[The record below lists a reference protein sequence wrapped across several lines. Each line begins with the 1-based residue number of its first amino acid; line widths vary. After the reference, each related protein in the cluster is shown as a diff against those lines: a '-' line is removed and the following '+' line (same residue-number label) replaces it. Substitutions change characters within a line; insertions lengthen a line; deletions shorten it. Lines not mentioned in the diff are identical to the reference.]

1 MLFQLFI
8 LYKKLDY
15 HASMTYNKSM
25 ELIETPVF
33 KKQIDRLLDDLT
45 YTQFK
50 EYLVCNPLKG
60 KLIRGGGGI
69 RKIRWGKK
77 NTGKSG
83 GVWIIYFIK
92 TDTQIYLLFA
102 YAKNESDNLTKKQT
116 NMLAAF
122 VKEVLL

>member
-1 MLFQLFI
+1 
-8 LYKKLDY
+8 
-15 HASMTYNKSM
+15 M

-33 KKQIDRLLDDLT
+33 KKQIDRLLDELT

-77 NTGKSG
+77 NTGKSSG
-83 GVWIIYFIK
+83 IRIIYFIK
-92 TDTQIYLLFA
+92 TDT
-102 YAKNESDNLTKKQT
+102 
-116 NMLAAF
+116 
-122 VKEVLL
+122 

>member
-1 MLFQLFI
+1 MLCVGVV
-8 LYKKLDY
+8 DY

-50 EYLVCNPLKG
+50 ECLVCNPLKG

-83 GVWIIYFIK
+83 GVRIIYFIK

>member
-1 MLFQLFI
+1 
-8 LYKKLDY
+8 
-15 HASMTYNKSM
+15 M

-50 EYLVCNPLKG
+50 EYSVCNPLKG

-83 GVWIIYFIK
+83 GGGSGLFI
-92 TDTQIYLLFA
+92 L
-102 YAKNESDNLTKKQT
+102 
-116 NMLAAF
+116 
-122 VKEVLL
+122 

>member
-1 MLFQLFI
+1 
-8 LYKKLDY
+8 
-15 HASMTYNKSM
+15 M

-50 EYLVCNPLKG
+50 EYSVCNPLKG

-83 GVWIIYFIK
+83 GGSGLFI
-92 TDTQIYLLFA
+92 L
-102 YAKNESDNLTKKQT
+102 
-116 NMLAAF
+116 
-122 VKEVLL
+122 

>member
-1 MLFQLFI
+1 
-8 LYKKLDY
+8 
-15 HASMTYNKSM
+15 M

-69 RKIRWGKK
+69 RKIR
-77 NTGKSG
+77 
-83 GVWIIYFIK
+83 
-92 TDTQIYLLFA
+92 
-102 YAKNESDNLTKKQT
+102 
-116 NMLAAF
+116 
-122 VKEVLL
+122 

>member
-1 MLFQLFI
+1 MRI
-8 LYKKLDY
+8 
-15 HASMTYNKSM
+15 
-25 ELIETPVF
+25 IETPVF
-33 KKQIDRLLDDLT
+33 TKQINRLLDEDT
-45 YTQFK
+45 YKQFK

-60 KLIRGGGGI
+60 KLIKGGGGI
-69 RKIRWGKK
+69 RKIRWSKK
-77 NTGKSG
+77 NTGKSSG
-83 GVWIIYFIK
+83 IRIIYFIK

>member
-1 MLFQLFI
+1 
-8 LYKKLDY
+8 
-15 HASMTYNKSM
+15 M

-50 EYLVCNPLKG
+50 EYLVCNPLKR

-83 GVWIIYFIK
+83 GVRIIYFIK

>member
-1 MLFQLFI
+1 M
-8 LYKKLDY
+8 
-15 HASMTYNKSM
+15 AYNKNM

-33 KKQIDRLLDDLT
+33 KKQIDRLLDELT
-45 YTQFK
+45 YAQFK

-60 KLIRGGGGI
+60 KLIRGSGGI

-83 GVWIIYFIK
+83 GVRIIYFIK
-92 TDTQIYLLFA
+92 TDAQIYLLFA
-102 YAKNESDNLTKKQT
+102 YAKSEADNLTQKQT